1 MGNYDTSCCIC
12 EHCRCTTREPT
23 TNRYWVKRF
32 LKRHPVLKTV
42 NSAGIDL
49 TRWKDTTPE
58 VINDWFDAFIDAL
71 KEHDVEQHNV
81 YNMDETG
88 FGIGTSQCNRVII
101 DTTLR
106 TRYKVEPGHQE
117 WVSAVECICAD
128 GSSLPPLI
136 IFKAKQISN
145 SWINP
150 NTPLDWKFSVS
161 TKVWTSNK
169 HGLEWLR
176 QVFEPST

>member
-1 MGNYDTSCCIC
+1 M
-12 EHCRCTTREPT
+12 TRRVASVNTADAQLVNLPPIGT
-23 TNRYWVKRF
+23 DWVKRF

-42 NSAGIDL
+42 NSARIDL

-106 TRYKVEPGHQE
+106 TCYKVKPGHQE

-128 GSSLPPLI
+128 RSSIPPLI

-145 SWINP
+145 SWINL
-150 NTPLDWKFSVS
+150 NTLLDWKFSVS
-161 TKVWTSNK
+161 SK
-169 HGLEWLR
+169 R
-176 QVFEPST
+176 